1 MAKMNSPDHAG
12 LVLAR
17 WAECGTTMSSAKGLV
32 KWSLAAVGLKLSQV
46 ARAAGS

>member
-1 MAKMNSPDHAG
+1 MAKMNSTDHAG

-17 WAECGTTMSSAKGLV
+17 RAECGTTISSAKGLV